1 MSEPSMQELI
11 RRRRRSGFV
20 GRRSELAVFRDNFD
34 VPVSD
39 ERHRFLFHVH
49 GNAGVGKTS
58 LVRELEQVARQ
69 QGALTAYVDEAV
81 GSVPDAMAAVSAEFA
96 RRGRRCKELDRM
108 LATHRE
114 RRHEAEMASLAAT
127 ADPGQDPGTVPPPSA
142 GSMTAARAGLAG
154 LGLLPGVGAF
164 AGAVDPAQLAQG
176 ADRLRAGLSARFR
189 NQEDVQLV
197 LSPERV
203 LTPVFLGELV
213 EAARA
218 YPWVV
223 LFFDTYERTGPFL
236 DGWLCDLMTTDRYG
250 ALPAHLVVVT
260 AGQQAFD
267 AARWDGYLDF
277 MADVPLEPFTD
288 LEARGL
294 LAGKGV
300 TAEPVVEEVLRLSGG
315 LPVLVSTLAESRP
328 TGPDGVGDP
337 CATAVERFLKW
348 EPDPVR
354 RAVALACALP
364 RGLDEDVFRAAV
376 DGLCADGEVPGLFAW
391 LRKLPFVSDRG
402 DRLGYH
408 DVVRDPMLRLRRQRS
423 PRGWA
428 ERHGRLAETFGA
440 WRAETEASLG
450 ADEAWA
456 DGRWREL
463 RLAESYHLLCA
474 GERAALPDV
483 LGDVV
488 SACNQGESVARQWAR
503 VLADAGGDS
512 TGRAAEEWGRDLL
525 AALGHDDLTVPL
537 GLLIDR
543 AGLGPRR
550 RALAHAVRGRFR
562 RQSGAYEDALA
573 DYDRAVALDP
583 DLMRAYRGRAST
595 HGKRGDY
602 AAGLADL
609 DRADALLPDQIVTL
623 RMRGEFQRV
632 LGHYEE
638 AVDDLGRAIELAPE
652 QEYAWASRGA
662 ALHSL
667 GRHDEALRDFGRA
680 LELKP
685 EYTWALVK
693 RARLHLSLG
702 RSECALA
709 DLDRAVD
716 DSGAWAWVWCVRGD
730 VLRLG
735 RRYEE
740 ALVDYSRALGI
751 EDGYASAH
759 AGRGVT
765 FLCLDRPRKALVDLD
780 RALEL
785 APDRAWALAQRSRAR
800 RRLGDHE
807 GALADADRAV
817 ELWPDSPWVRYCRA
831 RVLVGLHRYED
842 ARVDLDRA
850 IGKESDHADALALR
864 GRVHSELGLHERAL
878 TDLDRAVATDEARS
892 SFREGRC
899 FVQVCVGRLTGAT
912 EDLARLTALGASTDW
927 ARCMRAALD
936 LVNGRPDLALAGL
949 TADGGAATR
958 FVGGADAL
966 AQAYRLLGRWPQA
979 RAAASA
985 LRAHDETLGAL
996 ALALAVSGR
1005 EGAAA
1010 ARTHWQD
1017 TARLLRADGRRPA
1030 EAAYLSAVVAAG
1042 LADWTALDARLDRCV
1057 PPGAPRANWA
1067 DRAEL
1072 AALLTELLRAPGAD
1086 RARLAPRVARVAEA
1100 RDAFRARYA
1109 EPPA

>member
-1 MSEPSMQELI
+1 MTEPSMQELI

-20 GRRSELAVFRDNFD
+20 GRRGELAAFRGNFD
-34 VPVSD
+34 VPVTD

-58 LVRELEQVARQ
+58 LVREMEQIARQ
-69 QGALTAYVDEAV
+69 QGALTACTDEAV
-81 GSVPDAMAAVSAEFA
+81 GSVPEVMAAVSAEFA

-164 AGAVDPAQLAQG
+164 TGAVDPAQLAQG

-203 LTPVFLGELV
+203 LTPVFLGELA

-364 RGLDEDVFRAAV
+364 RGLDEDVVRAAV
-376 DGLCADGEVPGLFAW
+376 DGLCAAEEVPDLFAW

-408 DVVRDPMLRLRRQRS
+408 DVVRDPMLRLQRQRS

-440 WRAETEASLG
+440 WRAETG
-450 ADEAWA
+450 AALDADAVWA
-456 DGRWREL
+456 DGQWREL

-474 GERAALPDV
+474 GGRTALPDV
-483 LGDVV
+483 LRDVV

-503 VLADAGGDS
+503 VLADAGSDS
-512 TGRAAEEWGRDLL
+512 TGRAAEQWGRDLL
-525 AALGHDDLTVPL
+525 AALGRDDLTLPL

-543 AGLGPRR
+543 GGLDRR
-550 RALAHAVRGRFR
+550 GRALAHAVRGRFR
-562 RQSGAYEDALA
+562 RQSGALEDSLA

-583 DLMRAYRGRAST
+583 ELMRAYRGRAST

-609 DRADALLPDQIVTL
+609 DRADALVPDQIVTL
-623 RMRGEFQRV
+623 RMRGEFQRI
-632 LGHYEE
+632 LGHYEK
-638 AVDDLGRAIELAPE
+638 AVDDLGRAIELAPG

-667 GRHDEALRDFGRA
+667 GRHDEALRDFDRA

-702 RSECALA
+702 RSERALA
-709 DLDRAVD
+709 DLDRAVVHSAD
-716 DSGAWAWVWCVRGD
+716 WAWVWGTRGD
-730 VLRLG
+730 TLRVM

-740 ALVDYSRALGI
+740 ALVDYDRALGI
-751 EDGYASAH
+751 DDGYASGY
-759 AGRGVT
+759 AGRGAV
-765 FLCLDRPRKALVDLD
+765 LLGLDRPRKALADLD
-780 RALEL
+780 RALGA
-785 APDRAWALAQRSRAR
+785 APDRAWTLAQRSRAR

-817 ELWPDSPWVRYCRA
+817 ELWPDSSWARYCRA
-831 RVLVGLHRYED
+831 RVLVGLYRYED
-842 ARVDLDRA
+842 ALADLDR
-850 IGKESDHADALALR
+850 IVGKEPGYGDALVLR
-864 GRVHSELGLHERAL
+864 GRVHSELGLHEQAL
-878 TDLDRAVATDEARS
+878 ADLDRAVATDEDRPS
-892 SFREGRC
+892 LREGRC
-899 FVQVCVGRLTGAT
+899 FVQVRVGRLAGAA
-912 EDLARLTALGASTDW
+912 EDLARLAARGERTDW
-927 ARCMRAALD
+927 ACCMRAALD
-936 LVNGRPDLALAGL
+936 LMNGRPDLALAGL
-949 TADGGAATR
+949 AADDGAATR

-966 AQAYRLLGRWPQA
+966 AQACRLMGRWPQA

-985 LRAHDETLGAL
+985 LRAHDEALGAL
-996 ALALAVSGR
+996 AHALAVSGG
-1005 EGAAA
+1005 EGAGA
-1010 ARTHWQD
+1010 ARTAWQD
-1017 TARLLRADGRRPA
+1017 ADRLLRAGGRRPA
-1030 EAAYLSAVVAAG
+1030 EAAYLGAVVAAG
-1042 LADWTALDARLDRCV
+1042 LADWTALDARLARCV
-1057 PPGAPRANWA
+1057 PPDDPRTNWA
-1067 DRAEL
+1067 DRVEL
-1072 AALLTELLRAPGAD
+1072 ADLLTELLHAPGAD
-1086 RARLAPRVARVAEA
+1086 RARLAPRLARVAGA

-1109 EPPA
+1109 EPGA

>member
-1 MSEPSMQELI
+1 M
-11 RRRRRSGFV
+11 
-20 GRRSELAVFRDNFD
+20 GRRDELAAFRDNFD

-58 LVRELEQVARQ
+58 LVQELEQIARQ

-81 GSVPDAMAAVSAEFA
+81 GSVPELMAVVSAEFA

-108 LATHRE
+108 LTAHRE

-127 ADPGQDPGTVPPPSA
+127 ADLGQDPGAAPPPSA

-154 LGLLPGVGAF
+154 LGLLPGVGAL

-203 LTPVFLGELV
+203 LTPVLLGELV
-213 EAARA
+213 DAARA

-223 LFFDTYERTGPFL
+223 LFFDTYERIGPFL
-236 DGWLCDLMTTDRYG
+236 DGWLCDVMTTDRYG
-250 ALPAHLVVVT
+250 ALPANLVVVT

-267 AARWDGYLDF
+267 TARWDGYLDF
-277 MADVPLEPFTD
+277 MTDVPLEPFTE

-328 TGPDGVGDP
+328 TAPDGVGDP

-376 DGLCADGEVPGLFAW
+376 DGLCAEEEVPGLFAW

-402 DRLGYH
+402 DRLVYH
-408 DVVRDPMLRLRRQRS
+408 DVVRDPMLRLQRQRS

-428 ERHGRLAETFGA
+428 ERHGRLAGTFGA
-440 WRAETEASLG
+440 WRAETEASLD
-450 ADEAWA
+450 ADELWI

-483 LGDVV
+483 LRDVV

-512 TGRAAEEWGRDLL
+512 TGRVAEEWGRDLL
-525 AALGHDDLTVPL
+525 AALGRDDLTVPL

-543 AGLGPRR
+543 AGFDPRR
-550 RALAHAVRGRFR
+550 RALAHAIRGRFR
-562 RQSGAYEDALA
+562 RQSGAHEGSLA

-583 DLMRAYRGRAST
+583 ELVRAYRGRAST

-602 AAGLADL
+602 AAGLVDL
-609 DRADALLPDQIVTL
+609 DRADALAPDQIVTL

-667 GRHDEALRDFGRA
+667 GRLDEALGDFDRA

-685 EYTWALVK
+685 DYTWALVK
-693 RARLHLSLG
+693 RARLYVSLG
-702 RSECALA
+702 RSERALA

-716 DSGAWAWVWCVRGD
+716 DSADWAWVWCVRGD
-730 VLRLG
+730 VLRIA

-740 ALVDYSRALGI
+740 ALADYSRALGI
-751 EDGYASAH
+751 DDGYASGY

-765 FLCLDRPRKALVDLD
+765 LLGLDRPREALVDLD

-800 RRLGDHE
+800 RHLGHYE

-831 RVLVGLHRYED
+831 RALVDLHRDEE
-842 ARVDLDRA
+842 ARAELDRA
-850 IGKESDHADALALR
+850 VDKAPDYGPALALR
-864 GRVHSELGLHERAL
+864 GRVHSELGLHEQAL
-878 TDLDRAVATDEARS
+878 RDLDRAVATDADRPS
-892 SFREGRC
+892 LREGRC
-899 FVQVCVGRLTGAT
+899 LVQVRVGRLTGAA
-912 EDLARLTALGASTDW
+912 EDLARLTAQGKSSEW
-927 ARCMRAALD
+927 ARCMEAALH
-936 LVNGRPDLALAGL
+936 LVTGHPGPALSCL
-949 TADGGAATR
+949 TADGGNSVARVA
-958 FVGGADAL
+958 FGADAL

-985 LRAHDETLGAL
+985 LRAHDGTLGAL
-996 ALALAVSGR
+996 AHALAVSGC

-1010 ARTHWQD
+1010 ARTAWQD
-1017 TARLLRADGRRPA
+1017 ADRLLRADGRRPA
-1030 EAAYLSAVVAAG
+1030 EVTYLSAVVAAG
-1042 LADWTALDARLDRCV
+1042 LADWAALDARLARCV
-1057 PPGAPRANWA
+1057 PLDDPRMNWA

-1072 AALLTELLRAPGAD
+1072 VDLLTELRRAPGAD